1 MDNLEITEIQYGPF
15 LQYLK
20 RDDITDVDFNG
31 RDLWIRDVNV
41 GRVKVTD
48 QDVVEQLTENFI
60 ESFTAAVSNMLGEN
74 LTATNPT
81 LEAETGN
88 YRYLYQENTSGTK
101 DQARQ
106 SNSGTLLRRK
116 SAASFSKLRKSKI
129 EYGILRRTGCWKDR
143 MCKIFDNIYSGRRE
157 SYHSRGHIGAALS

>member
-48 QDVVEQLTENFI
+48 QDVVE
-60 ESFTAAVSNMLGEN
+60 
-74 LTATNPT
+74 
-81 LEAETGN
+81 
-88 YRYLYQENTSGTK
+88 
-101 DQARQ
+101 
-106 SNSGTLLRRK
+106 
-116 SAASFSKLRKSKI
+116 
-129 EYGILRRTGCWKDR
+129 
-143 MCKIFDNIYSGRRE
+143 
-157 SYHSRGHIGAALS
+157 

>member
-48 QDVVEQLTENFI
+48 QDVVEQLQILLWKQKPEI
-60 ESFTAAVSNMLGEN
+60 
-74 LTATNPT
+74 
-81 LEAETGN
+81 TGS
-88 YRYLYQENTSGTK
+88 R
-101 DQARQ
+101 
-106 SNSGTLLRRK
+106 
-116 SAASFSKLRKSKI
+116 
-129 EYGILRRTGCWKDR
+129 
-143 MCKIFDNIYSGRRE
+143 
-157 SYHSRGHIGAALS
+157 SYISL

>member
-88 YRYLYQENTSGTK
+88 SCCPALNQVVYFYGTCF
-101 DQARQ
+101 RQ
-106 SNSGTLLRRK
+106 HH
-116 SAASFSKLRKSKI
+116 SFR
-129 EYGILRRTGCWKDR
+129 C
-143 MCKIFDNIYSGRRE
+143 
-157 SYHSRGHIGAALS
+157 